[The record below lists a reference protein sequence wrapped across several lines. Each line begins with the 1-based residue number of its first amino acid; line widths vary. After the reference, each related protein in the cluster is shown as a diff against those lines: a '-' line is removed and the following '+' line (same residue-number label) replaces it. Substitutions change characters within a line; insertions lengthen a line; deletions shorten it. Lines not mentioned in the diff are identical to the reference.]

1 MIVHHAAN
9 GVRAARVQRFRAS
22 LTGTRPRLGRLVLR
36 APLCSAKRIIG
47 LYGGSFDP
55 PHAGHLHVAQMAQT
69 HLGLDEVWWLV
80 SPQNPLKPQVGS
92 LRERVSAIGQLLA
105 HRSSRMRIVNF
116 EAHARLQFTAD
127 TIRALQRRFSGVRFV
142 LIMGA
147 DSFATLHLWRRWR
160 EIIASLPIVVI
171 ARPGQT
177 FRALRSPAAQY
188 AFRARVPAHATVSL
202 GTAPPPA
209 WLYLP
214 TAYVALSST
223 LLRASAAQ
231 AQQPARFGINS

>member
-1 MIVHHAAN
+1 MIVLRAVN
-9 GVRAARVQRFRAS
+9 DVRAACAPSFRAS
-22 LTGTRPRLGRLVLR
+22 LTGSRPRLGRLVLR

-55 PHAGHLHVAQMAQT
+55 PHGGHVHVAQMAQT
-69 HLGLDEVWWLV
+69 YLGLDEVWWLV

-92 LRERVSAIGQLLA
+92 LSERISAIGQLLA
-105 HRSSRMRIVNF
+105 HRSTRMRIVNF
-116 EAHARLQFTAD
+116 EARARLQFTAD
-127 TIRALQRRFSGVRFV
+127 TVCALQRRFSGVHFV
-142 LIMGA
+142 LILGA
-147 DSFATLHLWRRWR
+147 DSFANMHLWRRWR
-160 EIIASLPIVVI
+160 EIVATLPIAVI

-188 AFRARVPAHATVSL
+188 AHQARVPSHAALRL
-202 GTAPPPA
+202 GTKPPPA

-231 AQQPARFGINS
+231 AQTSMDLSA